1 MKNNLM
7 VKLKDKLTEI
17 RTDGWM
23 SQLTWLGKRNVDR
36 TASAKFCN
44 PRQISELELMSL
56 YQSSGLS
63 KRIVDLIPSEMTR
76 QWFTVTGDTENG
88 VLSALE
94 EIKAKNKI
102 LQMLRW
108 ARLFGG
114 SIGVMGI
121 NDGRKLDQPVN
132 ENNIRAVEFIH
143 VFDRTEVIW
152 DTQDVY
158 QDPMNKKF
166 QEVERYTI
174 NSPSTGNNFVV
185 HESRVLR
192 LDGEILPNLMMVD
205 NLRWGDSILQS
216 CYNELKNIGGAYNA
230 TSNIIEDFIQT
241 VLKVNNLAQLMASN
255 QDLLIQKRIA
265 LIDQSRSVANTILL
279 DGTDE
284 YFKQASSVSGLD
296 GLLDRFCLALA
307 SVTGIPYAILMGQ
320 SPSGMQATGESDV
333 RMFYDKIRSQQEDY
347 LQPVLERLV
356 SLIMRSKEGPF
367 GGVEPDNW
375 KICFN
380 PLWQMSEPETANYR
394 KTIAETDQI
403 YISNGVLSPDEVA
416 KSRFS
421 EGSYSAETQIEF
433 EGRDPIPDPNEE
445 EANSLIVKQ
454 ESSNANA

>member
-1 MKNNLM
+1 MKNSLM
-7 VKLKDKLTEI
+7 VKLKDKLDEI

-36 TASAKFCN
+36 TASTRFCN
-44 PRQISELELMSL
+44 PRQISELELMGL

-63 KRIVDLIPSEMTR
+63 KRIVDLVASEMTR
-76 QWFTVTGDTENG
+76 QWFTITGDPENQILG
-88 VLSALE
+88 KLE
-94 EIKAKNKI
+94 EFDAKNKI
-102 LQMLRW
+102 MLMLRW

-132 ENNIRAVEFIH
+132 EKNIRNVEFIH
-143 VFDRTEVIW
+143 VFDRTEIFW
-152 DTQDVY
+152 DTGDVY
-158 QDPMNKKF
+158 QDPMDKRF
-166 QEVERYTI
+166 QQVERYTV
-174 NSPSTGNNFVV
+174 NSPITGNNFVV

-192 LDGEILPNLMMVD
+192 LDGEILPNQAMVD

-216 CYNELKNIGGAYNA
+216 CYNELKNLGGAYNA

-255 QDLLIQKRIA
+255 QDALIQKRIN

-284 YFKQASSVSGLD
+284 YMKQASSVSGLD
-296 GLLDRFCLALA
+296 TLLDRFCLALA

-356 SLIMRSKEGPF
+356 RLIMLSKEGPF
-367 GGVEPDNW
+367 AGVEPENW

-394 KTIAETDQI
+394 KTVAETDQI
-403 YISNGVLSPDEVA
+403 YINMGVLSPDEVA
-416 KSRFS
+416 KNRFAD
-421 EGSYSAETQIEF
+421 GTYSAETQIDYEDR
-433 EGRDPIPDPNEE
+433 EPIPDPNQE
-445 EANSLIVKQ
+445 EAESVKVK
-454 ESSNANA
+454 EGSNANT